1 MSKRAIKVLAALLL
15 PALSGCLYHTRKVQV
30 LKAPA
35 VVMNAK
41 AENLVE
47 RINQQFAAIQTLNAT
62 VYFQAQ
68 VGGTHKG
75 AVTDYSS
82 FRGYILMRKPEDLR
96 VLGLVPVLHTRAFDL
111 ASKGSAF
118 KLLIPPKNK
127 AIIGTSPVT
136 RKSANTLENLRP
148 NVFFDSM
155 LIQSVS
161 PESQVYVTGESR
173 NYMDADKKH
182 LLEEPVYDLA
192 ILRRKESGNE
202 LTLQRV
208 IRFGRVDL
216 RPFEQDIYDEDGNI
230 ETQTIYGPYQ
240 SFGSIQF
247 PGTVTIKRPLDEY
260 QITITIEKLTLNQSL
275 TDDQFDL
282 KIPEGTIVQR
292 LD

>member
-1 MSKRAIKVLAALLL
+1 MSKHRIKVLAALLL

-192 ILRRKESGNE
+192 ILRRKE
-202 LTLQRV
+202 
-208 IRFGRVDL
+208 
-216 RPFEQDIYDEDGNI
+216 
-230 ETQTIYGPYQ
+230 
-240 SFGSIQF
+240 
-247 PGTVTIKRPLDEY
+247 
-260 QITITIEKLTLNQSL
+260 
-275 TDDQFDL
+275 
-282 KIPEGTIVQR
+282 
-292 LD
+292 